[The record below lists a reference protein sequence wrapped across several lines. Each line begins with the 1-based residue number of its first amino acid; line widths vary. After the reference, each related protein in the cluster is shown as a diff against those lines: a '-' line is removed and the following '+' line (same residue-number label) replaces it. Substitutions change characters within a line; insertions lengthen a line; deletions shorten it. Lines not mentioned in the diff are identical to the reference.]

1 MRSMSI
7 HQEADAGVPITNRGS
22 SSCSLQYAGN
32 CCTGSAAVSCFDAV
46 DHTIRQRSS
55 SSSLP
60 ASHNSSYER
69 ASSSTGSDNNN
80 NNKEANVESFA
91 AFQALTIMSPG
102 GLQGMATWG
111 RPRSSV
117 DSFGAGGYD
126 MNSCAEIKLSCSD
139 EENCVPE
146 HAAVCSLDDDDDAA
160 HIKNSTNEEE
170 EEEEES
176 ELNSKEDHGDGGV
189 QSKLCPRGHWRPAE
203 DEKLRELVSHYG
215 PQNWNL
221 IAEKLQGRSGKSCRL
236 RWFNQLDP
244 RINRRPFT
252 EEEEERLL
260 AAHRFHGNKWAMI
273 ARLFPGRTDNAVKN
287 HWHVVMARKF
297 RERSRAYGRRHSSKT
312 PQQQQQQLVS
322 SCRSSRPHAGK
333 RSSNSSSSSSSLI
346 INSSVGVDADQLPF
360 SMRSTSFSTLPLS
373 KVPRLSSSSDSRD
386 VDLRGAGGYGAAP
399 TYSSLQLRS
408 QHVDNAIILAAAAA
422 ASSRSSAFQLPATK
436 LLQDEEI
443 MLHLQHTAAAMQDH
457 HSSSVPRG
465 RQLYAAAPPD
475 DHHYYCTSY
484 PSLHQLNQSRVVDQ
498 LAGGLHPS
506 RLDLNATACIH
517 DDEATA
523 SRASSSG
530 TGGAASSLNHHPSI
544 RAYINQK
551 QQQQLLHEQRTCSSS
566 KDATCLRLMGAATSA
581 PVAAAAA
588 ATSSSSSST
597 WAATS
602 AAAKLHSD
610 QMQQQ
615 QQQQQQQQSSE
626 KLHIFHNI
634 AAHQEKIAAATQAG
648 PAAAAA
654 APAPAV
660 DQTGTPFIDFL
671 GVGA

>member
-1 MRSMSI
+1 MRWIPICPIPPCFSI
-7 HQEADAGVPITNRGS
+7 
-22 SSCSLQYAGN
+22 L
-32 CCTGSAAVSCFDAV
+32 
-46 DHTIRQRSS
+46 
-55 SSSLP
+55 
-60 ASHNSSYER
+60 
-69 ASSSTGSDNNN
+69 
-80 NNKEANVESFA
+80 
-91 AFQALTIMSPG
+91 
-102 GLQGMATWG
+102 
-111 RPRSSV
+111 
-117 DSFGAGGYD
+117 
-126 MNSCAEIKLSCSD
+126 
-139 EENCVPE
+139 
-146 HAAVCSLDDDDDAA
+146 A
-160 HIKNSTNEEE
+160 HIKNSTNEE

-346 INSSVGVDADQLPF
+346 INSSV
-360 SMRSTSFSTLPLS
+360 
-373 KVPRLSSSSDSRD
+373 
-386 VDLRGAGGYGAAP
+386 
-399 TYSSLQLRS
+399 
-408 QHVDNAIILAAAAA
+408 
-422 ASSRSSAFQLPATK
+422 
-436 LLQDEEI
+436 
-443 MLHLQHTAAAMQDH
+443 
-457 HSSSVPRG
+457 
-465 RQLYAAAPPD
+465 
-475 DHHYYCTSY
+475 
-484 PSLHQLNQSRVVDQ
+484 
-498 LAGGLHPS
+498 
-506 RLDLNATACIH
+506 
-517 DDEATA
+517 
-523 SRASSSG
+523 
-530 TGGAASSLNHHPSI
+530 
-544 RAYINQK
+544 
-551 QQQQLLHEQRTCSSS
+551 QLLHEQRTCSSS

-588 ATSSSSSST
+588 TSSSSSST

-610 QMQQQ
+610 QM
-615 QQQQQQQQSSE
+615 QQQQQQQSSE

-654 APAPAV
+654 APAV